1 MESKRV
7 FFRGSY
13 GSLLPSDHFLRVT
26 GRDSTGPFPGR
37 FDGPRN
43 SRRRQRLWRRDS
55 TLTEGWKRFVLFVQ
69 AKCNFKDKS
78 LFIFFSQVPCNT
90 VLLFR
95 IGNTVLC
102 RFMFFLRHLS
112 IFEPTSRA
120 VLF

>member
-1 MESKRV
+1 MAHMV
-7 FFRGSY
+7 VYYHLTISY
-13 GSLLPSDHFLRVT
+13 VLQVVT
-26 GRDSTGPFPGR
+26 QLEPFPGR

-55 TLTEGWKRFVLFVQ
+55 TRTEGWKRFVLFVQ
-69 AKCNFKDKS
+69 TKCNFKDKS
-78 LFIFFSQVPCNT
+78 LFVFFAQVPCNT

-112 IFEPTSRA
+112 MF
-120 VLF
+120 